1 MSRTLQVLAT
11 ERPPHTRH
19 LAAWLHQQAGVASGA
34 CEALALQPLP
44 IVALETEDRAKALRA
59 VKELRSLGAA
69 PQLVDPELRALQ
81 EVLACCDLPQA
92 LALIERADV
101 GLVRDLDYSETAD
114 EVRTAAA
121 DRVARCFR

>member
-1 MSRTLQVLAT
+1 MSRTLQVIVTA
-11 ERPPHTRH
+11 RPPHLRH

-44 IVALETEDRAKALRA
+44 LVALETEDRAKALRA

-92 LALIERADV
+92 LLLVERADV
-101 GLVRDLDYSETAD
+101 GLVRDLDFADAAD
-114 EVRTAAA
+114 EVRVAAA